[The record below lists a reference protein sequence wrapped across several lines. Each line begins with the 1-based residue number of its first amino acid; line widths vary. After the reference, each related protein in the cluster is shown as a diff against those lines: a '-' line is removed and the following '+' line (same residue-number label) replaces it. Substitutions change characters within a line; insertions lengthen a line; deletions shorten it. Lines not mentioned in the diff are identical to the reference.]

1 MVRVLALVA
10 CLLAVVASADCRGG
24 SGAAPPGDQA
34 TASTPAPQP
43 DPVADA
49 GTVGPAA
56 TPPAPPPAPPPP
68 DPHKVGGLGAGP
80 WPLAPMTVYGSNQG
94 LLEQPISASTDEA
107 ENIWVVTTRALY
119 LMRPGDSTFRRYTAA
134 DGLHVGPGW
143 TDPPD
148 FTFVVGGQGKADAQP
163 AIPDK
168 RGPVPATI
176 GQAFIGYYAHDTH
189 EPQNPGAH
197 TSVDPIA
204 HMGKMDEVLLKEDL
218 TLEVHRYDFHN
229 SNDGSFYETREIMN
243 AVYDHFHHPGE
254 LYVSSN
260 HGVTRVQ
267 PAKFRLPANSSEKAF
282 AIAVEREWYADHVHP
297 WVCDGAPCGPNGPR
311 SMFGDFFGLL
321 LADDG
326 RIWMGGLT
334 TGAAIKWTPDLQLW
348 RNSWKPDNPFDP
360 YFGDGSGPPVF
371 NTSREGD
378 SVNIRAIAETMD
390 GTIWF
395 ASGGNVGWRVP
406 WLGLAEWLGGTHFQY
421 YDPQTLGAL
430 EGNILELVGWE
441 DKLVFGFPSTGL
453 LIWKPGDAKGVR
465 FGIPQGLPGE
475 QIGRLYLD
483 RMTDPPQ
490 LFVPTEG
497 GLAVLRSLP

>member
-1 MVRVLALVA
+1 M
-10 CLLAVVASADCRGG
+10 LAVVACRGG
-24 SGAAPPGDQA
+24 VAGGEAEVGPPGPLGSPPPDPGA
-34 TASTPAPQP
+34 DGGTVNPAP
-43 DPVADA
+43 V
-49 GTVGPAA
+49 
-56 TPPAPPPAPPPP
+56 PAPPDPGPPVVTPPPP

-80 WPLAPMTVYGSNQG
+80 WPVAPITVYGSAQG
-94 LLEQPISASTDEA
+94 LLERPISASTDEA
-107 ENIWVVTTRALY
+107 ENLWVVTTRALY
-119 LMRPGDSTFRRYTAA
+119 LMRPGEGTFRRYTAA

-143 TDPPD
+143 TEPPD
-148 FTFVVGGQGKADAQP
+148 FTFVAGGKGVAAP
-163 AIPDK
+163 RPEIPGK
-168 RGPVPATI
+168 RGPIPATI

-197 TSVDPIA
+197 TNVDPIA
-204 HMGKMDEVLLKEDL
+204 KLGKMDEVLLKEDM
-218 TLEVHRYDFHN
+218 TLIVHRYDFHN
-229 SNDGSFYETREIMN
+229 SNDWHFYETREIMN

-267 PAKFRLPANSSEKAF
+267 PENFRDPFTSAEKAF
-282 AIAVEREWYADHVHP
+282 VPGVEKEYYADHVHP
-297 WVCDGAPCGPNGPR
+297 WVCDGAPCSSGAR

-334 TGAAIKWTPDLQLW
+334 TGAAIHWTPDLQLW

-360 YFGDGSGPPVF
+360 AFGDGSGPPIF
-371 NTSREGD
+371 ETRREGD
-378 SVNIRAIAETMD
+378 LVNIRAVAETMD
-390 GTIWF
+390 GKIWF
-395 ASGGNVGWRVP
+395 ASGGNAGWRVP
-406 WLGLAEWLGGTHFQY
+406 WLGLASWEGGTRFQY
-421 YDPQTLGAL
+421 YDPHKLGAL

-441 DKLVFGFPSTGL
+441 DRLVFGFPNTGL
-453 LIWKPGDAKGVR
+453 LIWKPGEAKGQR

-483 RMTDPPQ
+483 RMTDPPA
-490 LFVPTEG
+490 LYVPTEG